1 MDMVDM
7 KLTPKEVK
15 EEKAEVRSIDV
26 PPYPWGLCIRL
37 EKDELDKLKLASL
50 PNVGD
55 EVHIT
60 AVGRVTGVSSSMRD
74 QKDEDKTVSIQIVML
89 ALDDEGADDGDS
101 VKAENAENKAKP
113 KAKAKGTIMSMYGG
127 GGD

>member
-1 MDMVDM
+1 MAMIDM

-15 EEKAEVRSIDV
+15 EEKAEAKQYDP

-37 EKDELDKLKLASL
+37 EKDELDKLKLAKL

-55 EVHIT
+55 EVHIV

-74 QKDEDKTVSIQIVML
+74 QADEDKTVSIQITML
-89 ALDDEGADDGDS
+89 ELSDEGAEDGDES
-101 VKAENAENKAKP
+101 AKAENAERKP
-113 KAKAKGTIMSMYGG
+113 KAKASGAIMSMHGG
-127 GGD
+127 GRG

>member
-1 MDMVDM
+1 MVDM

-15 EEKAEVRSIDV
+15 EEKAEAKAYEP

-37 EKDELDKLKLASL
+37 EKDELDKLKLAAL

-60 AVGRVTGVSSSMRD
+60 AVGRVTGVSSAMRD
-74 QKDEDKTVSIQIVML
+74 QNDEDKTVSIQITML
-89 ALDDEGADDGDS
+89 ELANEGAEDGDES
-101 VKAENAENKAKP
+101 AKAENAEGKAKP
-113 KAKAKGTIMSMYGG
+113 KAKSAGTIMSMHGG
-127 GGD
+127 GNG

>member
-1 MDMVDM
+1 M

-15 EEKAEVRSIDV
+15 EEKQEAKDYSP

-37 EKDELDKLKLASL
+37 EKDELDKLKLATL

-60 AVGRVTGVSSSMRD
+60 AVGRVTGVSSAMRD

-89 ALDDEGADDGDS
+89 ALDDEGADDGDES
-101 VKAENAENKAKP
+101 AKAENAENKAKSAP
-113 KAKAKGTIMSMYGG
+113 KKAGTIMSTYGG
-127 GGD
+127 SGG